1 MKTKGGTGMGVLPIP
16 DEIRQMVGAINQLVK
31 SVEAQ
36 NVLLAKIQ
44 SQMGTFMSNSG

>member
-1 MKTKGGTGMGVLPIP
+1 MLPIT
-16 DEIRQMVGAINQLVK
+16 DEIKQMVGAINQLVK
-31 SVEAQ
+31 SVKAQ